1 MSKPIRV
8 GLLRLV
14 DSAPVILA
22 KAGGLF
28 RDQGIEVQVSIEPSW
43 SNIAD
48 KLADG
53 ALDAAV
59 MPPPLALAACAG
71 LRGAKARLV
80 VPMSLSQGGNAIVVG
95 SAIAD
100 SLGADSLGAGGAT
113 PRLGLRE
120 WLHAEKIKPR
130 FAVVHAFSTHNL
142 LLRYWLAFG
151 GVDPDRDIETVVIAP
166 ENLVEALA
174 AGTISG
180 FCGGAPW
187 GDVARQRQ
195 VGRILVGT
203 SAIWPFHPE
212 KCLCAGEA
220 WADSNPD
227 LLHHLLRAVLRAQ
240 VRCDQPEQA
249 PGIAALLADPN
260 GLALPEDACRAA
272 LPGGSGAELIRFH
285 SREAWFPARAH
296 ALWFLGQMRRWG
308 WLDGQTDLAALAS
321 QVYRPDL
328 LASAV
333 EAEGLYPAA
342 GLPAL
347 EGTAMLPMP
356 DDEAFAPAGKA
367 RG

>member
-1 MSKPIRV
+1 MSRPIRV

-22 KAGGLF
+22 EAGGLF
-28 RDQGIEVQVSIEPSW
+28 RDQGIEVRVSIEPSW

-48 KLADG
+48 KLAYG
-53 ALDAAV
+53 VLEAAV
-59 MPPPLALAACAG
+59 MLPPLALAACAG
-71 LRGAKARLV
+71 LRGAKVRLV
-80 VPMSLSQGGNAIVVG
+80 VPLSLSQGGNAIVA
-95 SAIAD
+95 SNAIAD
-100 SLGADSLGAGGAT
+100 SLGTAT
-113 PRLGLRE
+113 PRVGLRE
-120 WLHAEKIKPR
+120 WLQAETVKPR
-130 FAVVHAFSTHNL
+130 FGVVHPFSTHNL

-151 GVDPDRDIETVVIAP
+151 GADPDRDIETAVIPP
-166 ENLVEALA
+166 ENVVEALA
-174 AGTISG
+174 TGAVSG
-180 FCGGAPW
+180 FCAGAPW
-187 GDVARQRQ
+187 GDVAEQRQ
-195 VGRILVGT
+195 VGKILVGT

-220 WADSNPD
+220 WAEANPD
-227 LLHHLLRAVLRAQ
+227 LLHRLLRAVLRAQ
-240 VRCDQPEQA
+240 VRCDQPEEA

-308 WLDGQTDLAALAS
+308 WLDGQIDLIALAA

-333 EAEGLYPAA
+333 EAEGLYLAA

-356 DDEAFAPAGKA
+356 DDEAFAPGVKG